1 MTKVG
6 RMIYEDGLKEGEE
19 RGEKKER
26 IIAVVNMLKLNIEEQ
41 KILGM
46 YSKEDL
52 NAAKEVIS
60 EEKPAQ

>member
-26 IIAVVNMLKLNIEEQ
+26 IIAVVNMLKLNIDEQ
-41 KILGM
+41 KILGI

-60 EEKPAQ
+60 EEKLTQ

>member
-60 EEKPAQ
+60 EEKLTQ

>member
-60 EEKPAQ
+60 GEKLTQ

>member
-26 IIAVVNMLKLNIEEQ
+26 IIAVVNMLKLNIDEQ

-60 EEKPAQ
+60 EEKLTQ

>member
-6 RMIYEDGLKEGEE
+6 KMIYEDGWKEGQ
-19 RGEKKER
+19 KKER
-26 IIAVVNMLKLNIEEQ
+26 IIAVVNMLKLNIDEQ

-60 EEKPAQ
+60 EEKLTQ